1 MPKTRFTGSFTQ
13 QEPISEAGID
23 AAVAVMRT
31 GRLHRYNTLGEEISE
46 TARLELEF
54 AAYQG
59 ARYCLACASGGYAMH
74 IALRAFGLKS
84 GEPVLTNAFT
94 LSPVPGAI
102 DNAGGRAVLVEVT
115 KDLVLDPDDLERK
128 IASSG
133 SRVLLISHMRG
144 HLVDMDALMALLD
157 RHGVAL
163 IEDCAHTMGAEWRGK
178 KSGAF
183 GIAACFSAQTY
194 KHVNSGEGGF
204 LTTDDAELMA
214 RAVILS
220 GSYMLY
226 ERHPA
231 GPAPE
236 IYADIRLDTPNC
248 SGRMDNLRAAILRPQ
263 ITDLDRNVTRWNAR
277 YRAVEHE
284 LKNAEGLYTPVRPP
298 EEKFVGS
305 SIQFLVSGISADT
318 ARAFVAACRERGVEL
333 KWFGAAEPVGYTSRH
348 QSWRYLDRQRLP
360 RTDAV
365 LDELFDMRIPL
376 TFSIEDCRLIGQI
389 IVECHEQ
396 VSFPAHRT
404 TTDRREH
411 LE

>member
-1 MPKTRFTGSFTQ
+1 MPKSQFTGSFTQ
-13 QEPISEAGID
+13 QEPISETGIT

-31 GRLHRYNTLGEEISE
+31 GRLHRYNTLEGEISE
-46 TARLELEF
+46 TARLECEF
-54 AAYQG
+54 ATYQT
-59 ARYCLACASGGYAMH
+59 ARYCLACTSGGYAMH
-74 IALRAFGLKS
+74 IALRAFGLEL

-102 DNAGGRAVLVEVT
+102 VNAGGHAVLVEAT
-115 KDLVLDPDDLERK
+115 KDLVLDLHDLEKK
-128 IASSG
+128 IVTSG

-157 RHGVAL
+157 QHGVAL

-178 KSGAF
+178 KSGSF
-183 GIAACFSAQTY
+183 GVAACFSAQTY
-194 KHVNSGEGGF
+194 KHVNSGEGG
-204 LTTDDAELMA
+204 LITTDDAELMA

-226 ERHPA
+226 ERHAA

-263 ITDLDRNVTRWNAR
+263 LRDLDKNVARWNER
-277 YRAVEHE
+277 YRIVERV
-284 LKNAEGLYTPVRPP
+284 LNNVVGLYTPRRPP

-305 SIQFLVSGISADT
+305 SIQFLIPGISAEG
-318 ARAFVAACRERGVEL
+318 AREFLATCRERGVEL
-333 KWFGAAEPVGYTSRH
+333 KWFGSTEPVGYTSRH
-348 QSWRYLDRQRLP
+348 QSWRYLKNQRLP
-360 RTDAV
+360 RTDAI
-365 LDELFDMRIPL
+365 LNELFDMRIPL
-376 TFSIEDCRLIGQI
+376 TFSIDDCLLIGQI
-389 IVECHEQ
+389 IVECYEQ
-396 VSFPAHRT
+396 VAPLASQTPPNQK
-404 TTDRREH
+404 EH